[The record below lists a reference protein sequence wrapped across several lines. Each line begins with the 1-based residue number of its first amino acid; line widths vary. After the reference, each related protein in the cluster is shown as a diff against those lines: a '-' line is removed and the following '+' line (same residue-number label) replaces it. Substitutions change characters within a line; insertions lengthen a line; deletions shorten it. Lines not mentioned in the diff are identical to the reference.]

1 MILRLFI
8 AMCLAVSGYAAE
20 YSIPSDRMPAT
31 GTWEVSGVPGGI
43 YQYLPGGASQRTT
56 IAATLSPS
64 GNTSDRLGDINTAIA
79 SASSSQV
86 VYLNAGNYY
95 ISNGVSIGYNRDN
108 ITLRG
113 AVNPDGSPAVKF
125 LPTGGTFGVQ
135 IGTNFLNYL
144 SPISGVVAS
153 FTKGATVLEVADSS
167 SFSNGQLVK
176 IVKANEATTPVFAV
190 NASEGRRVQ
199 YARLKT
205 SGGVPDGT
213 HIALDA
219 PGLHGDWSDASE
231 VLVYGIDNNFLGPL
245 AIGIGIENIEI
256 DWSAYAGDPD
266 TARNSFNVDTAYGS
280 WVYNCKTSLP
290 ENYGVYLTQALN
302 CEVRRNYIL
311 GEDNGSSTAGVLLSN
326 SSQTLIIDNVIVNG
340 SFGVYQQE
348 ENSANVIA
356 YNFLTDDI
364 SPWITLNVNHGPW
377 NQFTAVEGNVGVFV
391 QNDGYFGGTG
401 YGTYFRNWFMGTP
414 LADPTPV
421 ISLGFN
427 RYARYENVVGNVF
440 GRTGV
445 GGGLRSF
452 GNPNFNNGNSSGTV
466 SMRGAASTLTT
477 RTSASAGTITAPS
490 GHGVTTGATIDV
502 YWNLFDSPYYIAK
515 IRYGMTV
522 GTVSGTSIPVSGG
535 DGDDLPAEGA
545 TIYVPTNNS
554 ALYSYSLDWDSSLGG
569 TRVWSGDLTTR
580 TSATEGQVTLDPGQ
594 TATFNAALANTASS
608 GYTNQRGLRW
618 TGGIINAVT
627 VTSVVGD
634 VVTFNEAS
642 NTLPALSTP
651 VEFVPSYP
659 GFQELDLDV
668 IYTTLLKGN
677 YLGLSSGSG
686 IPSYESLGSDTLAN
700 SIFLSSTP
708 QFFTDAG
715 CTWPPVN
722 PLSPVTNTY
731 ELIPAG
737 KAYVDG
743 WWPSSGGA
751 SNSATVTGTTTVTGT
766 LTLP

>member
-1 MILRLFI
+1 MIHRLFI
-8 AMCLAVSGYAAE
+8 ALCLAVSAYAAE
-20 YSIPSDRMPAT
+20 YSIPSSRTPAA
-31 GTWEVSGVPGGI
+31 GAWEAAGVPGGI
-43 YQYLPGGASQRTT
+43 YQYLPGGVNARTT
-56 IAATLSPS
+56 VSSALSPS
-64 GNTSDRLGDINTAIA
+64 GNTDDRSTDIWNATQAA
-79 SASSSQV
+79 SATQV
-86 VYLNAGNYY
+86 VYLNAGVYY
-95 ISNGVSIGYNRDN
+95 LSGGVPIGYNKDN

-125 LPTGGTFGVQ
+125 MMTGGTYAVQ
-135 IGTNFLNYL
+135 IGTNNLTYL
-144 SPISGVVAS
+144 SPVSGVVAS
-153 FTKGATVLEVADSS
+153 FTKGATTLEVADSS

-190 NASEGRRVQ
+190 NAAEGRRVQ

-213 HIALDA
+213 HIALDS
-219 PGLHGDWSDASE
+219 PGLYGDWTDATGIE
-231 VLVYGIDNNFLGPL
+231 IYGIDNNFLGPL
-245 AIGIGIENIEI
+245 ATGVGVENIEI
-256 DWSAYAGDPD
+256 DWSLHPGVGPF
-266 TARNSFNVDTAYGS
+266 NSFNLDTAYGS
-280 WVYNCKTSLP
+280 WFYNCKSSLP
-290 ENYGVYLTQALN
+290 ENYGVYVTQAIN
-302 CEVRRNYIL
+302 CEVRRNYLL
-311 GEDNGSSTAGVLLSN
+311 GEDNGSSTAAVLLSA
-326 SSQTLIIDNVIVNG
+326 SSSVLVIDNVMQNG

-356 YNFLTDDI
+356 YNFLTDDE

-377 NQFTAVEGNVGVFV
+377 NQFTCVEGNVGLFV

-427 RYARYENVVGNVF
+427 RSSRYENVVGNVF

-452 GNPNFNNGNSSGTV
+452 GNPNFNNGNSSGTI

-477 RTSASAGTITAPS
+477 RTNASSGTITAPS

-502 YWNLFDSPYYIAK
+502 YWNQFDSPYYIAK

-535 DGDDLPAEGA
+535 DGDDLPSQSA
-545 TIYVPTNNS
+545 TLYVPTSNA
-554 ALYSYSLDWDSSLGG
+554 ALYSYSLDWNSSTGG
-569 TRVWSGDLTTR
+569 PRIWAGDLTTR
-580 TSATEGQVTLDPGQ
+580 TSGTEGQVTLDPGQ

-618 TGGIINAVT
+618 ASGIINAVT

-634 VVTFNEAS
+634 VVTFENAS
-642 NTLPALSTP
+642 NTLPAISTP

-668 IYTTLLKGN
+668 IYTTLLRAN
-677 YLGLSSGSG
+677 YLGFSSGSG
-686 IPSYESLGSDTLAN
+686 IPSFESIGSDTLAD
-700 SIFLSSTP
+700 SMFLSGTP

-715 CTWPPVN
+715 LAWPPID
-722 PLSPVTNTY
+722 PFSPVTNDY
-731 ELIPAG
+731 EIIPAG
-737 KAYVDG
+737 MAYVNG
-743 WWPSSGGA
+743 WWPSNTPTGTQ
-751 SNSATVTGTTTVTGT
+751 ATVTGTTTVTGT